1 MRWRKLK
8 KEQIGKGQNQTSTN
22 EFLLTSPI
30 THKMYS
36 YLLSITSKNIG
47 FPASEKKKK
56 IILLYF
62 LRQWV
67 VVLNLVQSVLIIH
80 HPSNCVNFKS

>member
-47 FPASEKKKK
+47 FPASERKKK
-56 IILLYF
+56 
-62 LRQWV
+62 
-67 VVLNLVQSVLIIH
+67 
-80 HPSNCVNFKS
+80 